1 MSEVRD
7 FQSNLYNQFM
17 PILVEITHECRI
29 CGSAELKEVIDF
41 GDLALTGVFI
51 ENGQEVP
58 KAPLKLVLCR
68 ECGLVQLGHKYEQ
81 NALYGETYGYE
92 SHLNRS
98 MVEHLQQKAR
108 VLERKFLRSIEKPV
122 VVDIASNDGT
132 LLSGYMSDTVIK
144 IGIDPLIEVVA
155 DYYPVDAIR
164 VSEFFSTSAYEN
176 LGIGPANLVTSLSVI
191 YDLDRPVEFAN
202 QIYEILQDGGIWHFE
217 QSYLSLMLETN
228 SYDTICHEHLLYLSL
243 TDIQRILKEANFQ
256 LLDASINSVNGGS
269 IAVTAIKTN
278 EVINPSP
285 FVRYLLKVENET
297 GITDGS
303 RINSFSDQFRKHAI
317 ALKSLITEYKELG
330 FDVIGLGASTKGNVL
345 LQAAGID
352 AHLVRAIGEV
362 TPRKFGKQ
370 TPGSSIPIVDESN
383 LLNGASE
390 KTLAIVLPWH
400 FRENL
405 LPKLEQYLSQ
415 GGKLLFPLP
424 DIEMVSS

>member
-1 MSEVRD
+1 
-7 FQSNLYNQFM
+7 M
-17 PILVEITHECRI
+17 PTLVEITHECRI
-29 CGSAELKEVIDF
+29 CGSAELKEIIDF
-41 GDLALTGVFI
+41 GDLALTGVFL

-58 KAPLKLVLCR
+58 KAPLKLVLCN

-108 VLERKFLRSIEKPV
+108 VLEKKFLQSIEKPI

-132 LLSGYMSDTVIK
+132 LLNGYISDAVIK
-144 IGIDPLIEVVA
+144 IGIDPLIGVVA
-155 DYYPVDAIR
+155 NCYPEDAIQ
-164 VSEFFSTSAYEN
+164 VSEFFSASAYMS

-202 QIYEILQDGGIWHFE
+202 QIYEILQDEGIWHFE
-217 QSYLSLMLETN
+217 QSYLPLMLETN

-243 TDIQRILKEANFQ
+243 TDIQRILKVANFQ

-278 EVINPSP
+278 GVINPSP
-285 FVRYLLKVENET
+285 FVRYLLKAENET

-303 RINSFSDQFRKHAI
+303 RINSFSDKFRKHAN

-352 AHLVRAIGEV
+352 ARLIRAIGEV
-362 TPRKFGKQ
+362 NPRKFGKQ

-383 LLNGASE
+383 LLSGATE

-415 GGKLLFPLP
+415 GGQVLFPLP
-424 DIEMVSS
+424 EIEMVSS